1 MNRWRMATVTSR
13 MVWVMVVIMLALA
26 LVACGSDDEDGGGA
40 DSGQATT
47 VASPASNGST
57 QIPASPGGTP
67 AETAGSPV
75 AETASVTLALDWYP
89 WANHTGLYMAQ
100 AEGEFDERGL
110 DVEIYVPSDPSTAL
124 QLVAIGEDEFTISY
138 ETDVLLAREQ
148 GLDIVSVAALVQ
160 QPLNT
165 IMTLESSNITDPS
178 QLAGKTV
185 GIAGVPSDEPLLE
198 TVLEDAGLTLDDVEV
213 VTVGFD
219 LMPALLGEQVDAVIG
234 AYFVHES
241 ILAEQQGKPVRAISI
256 EEYGVPDYYELV
268 LATSGEMVREQPD
281 VVAAFVDAIVD
292 GYGAAEADPA
302 QAVDELIA
310 AYPETAEDVEREGI
324 QRIIPYWTDDG
335 AVPFGTQ
342 EEERW
347 TSFADWMFENGLL
360 TEEVE
365 ATEAFTNEFV
375 ERAHEE

>member
-292 GYGAAEADPA
+292 GYGAAEADPT

>member
-1 MNRWRMATVTSR
+1 MSGWRMALLTRRIAV
-13 MVWVMVVIMLALA
+13 VMLVAILGSI

-40 DSGQATT
+40 EGDATTT
-47 VASPASNGST
+47 VASPASDGST
-57 QIPASPGGTP
+57 QTPASPEGTP
-67 AETAGSPV
+67 AVTAGSPV
-75 AETASVTLALDWYP
+75 ADTASVTLALDWYP
-89 WANHTGLYMAQ
+89 WANHTGLYMAR

-148 GLDIVSVAALVQ
+148 GLDIVSIAALVQ

-185 GIAGVPSDEPLLE
+185 GIAGVPSDEPLLA
-198 TVLEDAGLTLDDVEV
+198 TVLKDAGLTLDDVEV

-219 LMPALLGEQVDAVIG
+219 LMPALLGERVDAVIG
-234 AYFVHES
+234 AYYVHES

-268 LATSGEMVREQPD
+268 LVTSGEMVREQPD
-281 VVAAFVDAIVD
+281 VVAEFVDAIVD
-292 GYGAAEADPA
+292 GYGAAEADPTR
-302 QAVDELIA
+302 AVDELIA

-324 QRIIPYWTDDG
+324 QRLIPYWTDEG
-335 AVPFGTQ
+335 TVPFGTQ

-347 TSFADWMFENGLL
+347 TSFADWMLENGLL
-360 TEEVE
+360 TEEVD